1 MFDDVYIVW
10 VFVCFF
16 GVCCMIGQLLCGLI
30 FEMEFLVLKCLQIF
44 VVYCVMDEC
53 QCGIGVFSVLFC
65 DVLDI
70 GVLLVDGDCD
80 VVFDVLMC
88 NVCVWVL
95 YECLGFVV
103 LL

>member
-1 MFDDVYIVW
+1 M
-10 VFVCFF
+10 
-16 GVCCMIGQLLCGLI
+16 
-30 FEMEFLVLKCLQIF
+30 
-44 VVYCVMDEC
+44 
-53 QCGIGVFSVLFC
+53 LFC